1 MIRDLLERAVRAVMR
16 ALAVPRGT
24 DAVRDHLAVI
34 EDAIQSLGDGVA
46 LYGPDDRLVWFNRRF
61 RELRNVN
68 PLSCQIGAHFGDILR
83 SAITAGEVSLPAD
96 VDVEAW
102 IAQRLKERHR
112 SEGSML
118 MLRGGRW
125 LRVTDRRTADGS
137 LVSIHSDVTELKEAE
152 AAAER
157 AHAGLA
163 RQTEALSTL
172 VENLPV
178 GVTLVDR
185 DGRFIALNR
194 AYLAINEIPPET
206 FKPGDRFVDCI
217 RYMAERGEFGSDA
230 DVETRVARVVS
241 NATSGEPQHYERA
254 RRSGRV
260 VELHRTPLPSGGF
273 VTAYIDVSEARR
285 READVAAARALLER
299 QAAVLSTLTEN
310 LNVGV
315 SLVDAEG
322 RFMALNTAYL
332 TLFGIPAGT
341 FGVGDTYEAC
351 IRYMVEHGDH
361 DIVDGEDVES
371 TVRRVVANA
380 MRPVPQKFERKRRNG
395 RTIEIRRAPLPGGG
409 FVTTYIDETDARRR
423 EADLTRIR
431 AELERQATE
440 LAATARN
447 LHAANAAKSMFLANM
462 SHELRTPLNAILGFS
477 EIMRDAMLGPLD
489 ARYRGYAN
497 DIHLSGAYLLRL
509 INDILDTSKI
519 DAGQM
524 HLERDRID
532 LAELIGEC
540 ERLVLERARTS
551 GVSLV
556 CAVSRSFPPIA
567 GDRLRLKQALLNL
580 LVNAVKFTPAGGSVR
595 VSASAAR
602 PHGIDIAIADTG
614 IGMEPASIARAL
626 EPFQQLDN
634 RLARRYE
641 GTGLGLPLAKSLIE
655 LHGGKLTIESAA
667 GKGTTAHIWLP
678 PERLLDD
685 TAIAR
690 AARRAGGS

>member
-1 MIRDLLERAVRAVMR
+1 MIRLIRRIRERVARAFGVR
-16 ALAVPRGT
+16 G
-24 DAVRDHLAVI
+24 HLAAV
-34 EDAIQSLGDGVA
+34 ENAIQSLGDGVV
-46 LYGPDDRLVWFNRRF
+46 LYDPDDRVVWVNRRF
-61 RELRNVN
+61 REIHALT
-68 PLSCQIGAHFGDILR
+68 PLTYRIGAHYSDILR
-83 SAITAGEVSLPAD
+83 AAVASGEVPAPAEG
-96 VDVEAW
+96 VEAW
-102 IAQRLKERHR
+102 VARRVAERRR
-112 SEGSML
+112 SESYTL
-118 MLRGGRW
+118 LLKGGCW
-125 LRVTDRRTADGS
+125 LRITDRCTQDGS
-137 LVSIHSDVTELKEAE
+137 LVSIHSDVTELKLAE
-152 AAAER
+152 AATEGAR
-157 AHAGLA
+157 ASLE
-163 RQTEALSTL
+163 RQTEMLSTL
-172 VENLPV
+172 IENL
-178 GVTLVDR
+178 D
-185 DGRFIALNR
+185 
-194 AYLAINEIPPET
+194 
-206 FKPGDRFVDCI
+206 
-217 RYMAERGEFGSDA
+217 
-230 DVETRVARVVS
+230 
-241 NATSGEPQHYERA
+241 
-254 RRSGRV
+254 
-260 VELHRTPLPSGGF
+260 
-273 VTAYIDVSEARR
+273 
-285 READVAAARALLER
+285 
-299 QAAVLSTLTEN
+299 
-310 LNVGV
+310 VGV
-315 SLVDAEG
+315 SLVDAHG
-322 RFMALNTAYL
+322 RLVALNSAYL
-332 TLFGIPAGT
+332 DLFGIPRGT

-361 DIVDGEDVES
+361 DVPANEDVET

-409 FVTTYIDETDARRR
+409 FVTTYIDETDARQR

-431 AELERQATE
+431 GELEAKAVE
-440 LAATARN
+440 LAATARS

-489 ARYRGYAN
+489 QRYRGYAK

-524 HLERDRID
+524 HLEQDRID

-540 ERLVLERARTS
+540 ERLVLERARTA
-551 GVSLV
+551 GVAVV
-556 CAVSRSFPPIA
+556 CAIGRGFPPIA

-655 LHGGKLTIESAA
+655 LHGGRLTIESAA
-667 GKGTTAHIWLP
+667 SKGTTARIWLP
-678 PERLLDD
+678 PERLLDQ
-685 TAIAR
+685 TSVAR
-690 AARRAGGS
+690 SARRATRA

>member
-1 MIRDLLERAVRAVMR
+1 MIRRILERMAHAFGARDR
-16 ALAVPRGT
+16 LAT
-24 DAVRDHLAVI
+24 L
-34 EDAIQSLGDGVA
+34 ENAIQSLGDGVV
-46 LYGPDDRLVWFNRRF
+46 LYDPDDRVVWFNRRF
-61 RELRNVN
+61 RELHALT
-68 PLSCQIGAHFGDILR
+68 PLAYRIGAHYSDILR
-83 SAITAGEVSLPAD
+83 AAVASGEVPAPGEG
-96 VDVEAW
+96 VEAW
-102 IAQRLKERHR
+102 VARRVEERRR
-112 SEGSML
+112 SESYTL
-118 MLRGGRW
+118 LLQGGRW
-125 LRVTDRRTADGS
+125 LRITDRRTPDGS
-137 LVSIHSDVTELKEAE
+137 LVSIHSDVTELKDAE
-152 AAAER
+152 SAAEHAR
-157 AHAGLA
+157 AGLA
-163 RQTEALSTL
+163 LQTETLSTL
-172 VENLPV
+172 VDNLPV

-194 AYLAINEIPPET
+194 AYLAVNEIPPGT
-206 FKPGDRFVDCI
+206 FKPGDRFADCV
-217 RYMAERGEFGSDA
+217 RYLAERGEFGTEDA
-230 DVETRVARVVS
+230 VEAIVARVVTE
-241 NATSGEPQHYERA
+241 ARKREPQHYERL
-254 RRSGRV
+254 RGSSGRV
-260 VELHRTPLPSGGF
+260 VEIHRAPLPSGGF
-273 VTAYIDVSEARR
+273 VTAYIDVTEARR
-285 READVAAARALLER
+285 READVRDARAQLEL
-299 QAAVLSTLTEN
+299 QTEVLTTLTEN
-310 LNVGV
+310 LHVGV

-322 RFMALNTAYL
+322 RFMALNSAYL
-332 TLFGIPAGT
+332 DLFGIPRGT

-361 DIVDGEDVES
+361 EIPANEDVET
-371 TVRRVVANA
+371 TVHRIVASA

-431 AELERQATE
+431 AELEAQAAE
-440 LAATARN
+440 LAATARK

-489 ARYRGYAN
+489 QRYRGYAK

-524 HLERDRID
+524 HLEQDRID
-532 LAELIGEC
+532 LVELIGEC
-540 ERLVLERARTS
+540 ERLVLERARTA
-551 GVSLV
+551 GISLI
-556 CAVSRSFPPIA
+556 CAIGRGFPPIA

-595 VSASAAR
+595 VSAVAAK

-655 LHGGKLTIESAA
+655 LHGGKLTIKSAA
-667 GKGTTAHIWLP
+667 GKGTTARIWLP
-678 PERLLDD
+678 PERLLDE
-685 TAIAR
+685 TTVAR
-690 AARRAGGS
+690 NAQRAGGA

>member
-1 MIRDLLERAVRAVMR
+1 MIRRIRERLARAFG
-16 ALAVPRGT
+16 A
-24 DAVRDHLAVI
+24 RDHFAAV
-34 EDAIQSLGDGVA
+34 ESAIQSLGDGVV
-46 LYGPDDRLVWFNRRF
+46 LYGPDDRVVWINRRF
-61 RELRNVN
+61 RELHARI
-68 PLSCQIGAHFGDILR
+68 PLAYRIGAHYSDILR
-83 SAITAGEVSLPAD
+83 AAVASGEVPMPAEG
-96 VDVEAW
+96 VEAW
-102 IAQRLKERHR
+102 VARRLEERHR
-112 SEGSML
+112 SEQSYTLL
-118 MLRGGRW
+118 MQDGRW
-125 LRVTDRRTADGS
+125 LRITDRRTQDGS
-137 LVSIHSDVTELKEAE
+137 LVSIHSDVTELKGAE
-152 AAAER
+152 AAAEHAR
-157 AHAGLA
+157 AGLA
-163 RQTEALSTL
+163 LQTEALSTL

-185 DGRFIALNR
+185 DGRFIAFNR
-194 AYLAINEIPPET
+194 AYLAVNGIPPGT
-206 FKPGDRFVDCI
+206 FKLGDRFADYI
-217 RYMAERGEFGSDA
+217 RYMVEHGDHEIAEGE
-230 DVETRVARVVS
+230 DVESTMRRIVADAMRPVPQKFERTRS
-241 NATSGEPQHYERA
+241 NGRTIEIRRA
-254 RRSGRV
+254 
-260 VELHRTPLPSGGF
+260 PLPGGGF
-273 VTAYIDVSEARR
+273 VTTYIDETDARR
-285 READVAAARALLER
+285 READAASARARLEG
-299 QAAVLSTLTEN
+299 QTEMLSTLVEN

-322 RFMALNTAYL
+322 RFMALNSAYL
-332 TLFGIPAGT
+332 DLFGIPPGT

-361 DIVDGEDVES
+361 DIGDEDAES
-371 TVRRVVANA
+371 AVRRVVANA

-409 FVTTYIDETDARRR
+409 FVTTYIDETDARQR

-489 ARYRGYAN
+489 QRYRGYAN

-524 HLERDRID
+524 HLEQNRIN

-540 ERLVLERARTS
+540 ERLVLERARAA

-556 CAVSRSFPPIA
+556 CAIGRSFPPLA

-667 GKGTTAHIWLP
+667 GKGTTARIWLP
-678 PERLLDD
+678 PERLLDE
-685 TAIAR
+685 TTVAR
-690 AARRAGGS
+690 NARRAGGA

>member
-1 MIRDLLERAVRAVMR
+1 MIRRIRERVAR
-16 ALAVPRGT
+16 ALGA
-24 DAVRDHLAVI
+24 RDHLAAV
-34 EDAIQSLGDGVA
+34 ESAIQSLGDGVV
-46 LYGPDDRLVWFNRRF
+46 LYGPDDRVVWVNRRF
-61 RELRNVN
+61 RELHALT
-68 PLSCQIGAHFGDILR
+68 PLAYRIGAHYSDILCAAVA
-83 SAITAGEVSLPAD
+83 SGEVPMPAEGI
-96 VDVEAW
+96 EAW
-102 IAQRLKERHR
+102 VARRVEERRR
-112 SEGSML
+112 SEGYTFL
-118 MLRGGRW
+118 KRGGRW
-125 LRVTDRRTADGS
+125 LRIADRRTPDGS

-152 AAAER
+152 AAAEHAR
-157 AHAGLA
+157 AGLA
-163 RQTEALSTL
+163 LQSEALSTL

-185 DGRFIALNR
+185 DGRFIAFNR
-194 AYLAINEIPPET
+194 AYLAVNGIPPGT
-206 FKPGDRFVDCI
+206 FKPGGRFADCI
-217 RYMAERGEFGSDA
+217 RYMAEHGEFGTDDA
-230 DVETRVARVVS
+230 VETTVSRVVTE
-241 NATSGEPQHYERA
+241 AMKREPQHYERV
-254 RRSGRV
+254 RGLSGRV
-260 VELHRTPLPSGGF
+260 VEIHRAPLPSGGF
-273 VTAYIDVSEARR
+273 VTAYIDVTEARR
-285 READVAAARALLER
+285 READVREARARLEG
-299 QAAVLSTLTEN
+299 QTEMLSTLTEN

-315 SLVDAEG
+315 SLVDSEG
-322 RFMALNTAYL
+322 RFMALNSAYL
-332 TLFGIPAGT
+332 DLFGIPPGT

-361 DIVDGEDVES
+361 DIPENEDVE
-371 TVRRVVANA
+371 TAVCRVVANA
-380 MRPVPQKFERKRRNG
+380 LRPVPQKFERKRSNG

-431 AELERQATE
+431 AELECQAAE
-440 LAATARN
+440 LAANARN

-489 ARYRGYAN
+489 SRYRGYAN

-524 HLERDRID
+524 HLEQNRID

-540 ERLVLERARTS
+540 ERLVLERARAA
-551 GVSLV
+551 GVALV
-556 CAVSRSFPPIA
+556 CAIGRSFPPLA

-667 GKGTTAHIWLP
+667 GKGTTARIWLP
-678 PERLLDD
+678 PERLLDE
-685 TAIAR
+685 TSIAR
-690 AARRAGGS
+690 NARRGGGA

>member
-1 MIRDLLERAVRAVMR
+1 MIRRLFERMARAVA
-16 ALAVPRGT
+16 ASRGA
-24 DAVRDHLAVI
+24 DAARDHLAAV
-34 EDAIQSLGDGVA
+34 ENAIQSLSDGVV
-46 LYGPDDRLVWFNRRF
+46 LYGRDDRVVWSNRRF
-61 RELRNVN
+61 RELHALT
-68 PLSCQIGAHFGDILR
+68 PLAYRIGAHYSDILR
-83 SAITAGEVSLPAD
+83 AAVASGEVPMP
-96 VDVEAW
+96 VEGVEAW
-102 IAQRLKERHR
+102 VARRLKERRR
-112 SEGSML
+112 SEGSTIL
-118 MLRGGRW
+118 LRGGRW
-125 LRVTDRRTADGS
+125 LRITDRRMPDGS
-137 LVSIHSDVTELKEAE
+137 LVSVHADVTELKDAE
-152 AAAER
+152 AATER
-157 AHAGLA
+157 ARAGLA
-163 RQTEALSTL
+163 LQTEALSTL

-194 AYLAINEIPPET
+194 AYLAINDIPPDG
-206 FKPGDRFVDCI
+206 FKPGDRFADYI
-217 RYMAERGEFGSDA
+217 RTLAERGEFGDGA
-230 DVETRVARVVS
+230 DVETLASRVVTK
-241 NATSGEPQHYERA
+241 AMSGVPQHYERV

-260 VELHRTPLPSGGF
+260 VELYRAPLPSGGF
-273 VTAYIDVSEARR
+273 VSAYIDVTEARR
-285 READVAAARALLER
+285 READAGEARALLER
-299 QAAVLSTLTEN
+299 QTEMLSTLIEN
-310 LNVGV
+310 LDVGV

-322 RFMALNTAYL
+322 RFMALNSAYL
-332 TLFGIPAGT
+332 DLFGIPRGT

-351 IRYMVEHGDH
+351 IRHMVEHGDH
-361 DIVDGEDVES
+361 DVPENEDVET

-380 MRPVPQKFERKRRNG
+380 MRPVPQKFERQRRNG

-409 FVTTYIDETDARRR
+409 FVTTYIDETDSRRR

-431 AELERQATE
+431 AELERQAVE
-440 LAATARN
+440 LAATARS

-462 SHELRTPLNAILGFS
+462 SHELRTPVNAILGFS

-489 ARYRGYAN
+489 QRYRGYAN
-497 DIHLSGAYLLRL
+497 DIHLFGAYLLRL

-524 HLERDRID
+524 HLERERID

-540 ERLVLERARTS
+540 ERLVLERARTAA
-551 GVSLV
+551 VSLV
-556 CAVSRSFPPIA
+556 CAIGRGFPPIA

-595 VSASAAR
+595 VSAAAAR

-667 GKGTTAHIWLP
+667 GKGTTARIWLP
-678 PERLLDD
+678 PERLLDE
-685 TAIAR
+685 TSVAR
-690 AARRAGGS
+690 NARRVGGS